1 MARLGRLRTLDVF
14 RGANSR
20 RHLPRARLSDH
31 NARLQPPATRA
42 STPLSVQ
49 PQSPPMTILHYQTP
63 QAWLD
68 TVLGD
73 FDPFLQDHASA
84 EKKAAGMAVNMISHY
99 PDRRTLVSRMSD
111 LAVEEMTHYR
121 EVIRLL
127 HERNMHPADD
137 TKDHYVAAL
146 RKEIRK
152 GPEYY
157 LLDQL
162 LIAGIIEARGAER
175 FGLVAEGL
183 PPGRLKNFYE
193 AINRSEERHHQLFFD
208 LAAHYFPRS
217 AAHADPVAERLQA
230 LLAREAE
237 ICAALPLR
245 AALH

>member
-1 MARLGRLRTLDVF
+1 M
-14 RGANSR
+14 S
-20 RHLPRARLSDH
+20 
-31 NARLQPPATRA
+31 
-42 STPLSVQ
+42 
-49 PQSPPMTILHYQTP
+49 ILLFQTP

-68 TVLGD
+68 TVLDD
-73 FDPFLQDHASA
+73 FDRFLQDHASA

-127 HERNMHPADD
+127 HERNIDPADD
-137 TKDHYVAAL
+137 SKDAYVAAL

-152 GPEYY
+152 GPSDY

-175 FGLVAEGL
+175 FGLVAMGL
-183 PPGRLKNFYE
+183 PPGRLKRFYDS
-193 AINRSEERHHQLFFD
+193 ITRSEERHHELFFD
-208 LAAHYFPRS
+208 LAAHYYPTVDAEPAIDTTS
-217 AAHADPVAERLQA
+217 AADNDSAPSAPEAVTQRLQH
-230 LLAREAE
+230 LLEREAQ
-237 ICAALPLR
+237 ICASLPLR